1 MLLQQTERQ
10 VSSLVISYFQ
20 ALKFIR
26 DYSHVYTWCFLLEV
40 VRVALAGHIVF
51 NNSAIH
57 AFALSATIFN
67 YFNSKLF
74 FSSPLGCKLNLPLV
88 MNGASGVTGN
98 PGRSLLFDRC
108 LLFVDESS

>member
-26 DYSHVYTWCFLLEV
+26 DYSHVYTWCFLLEM
-40 VRVALAGHIVF
+40 VRVAGHIVF
-51 NNSAIH
+51 ENSAIH

-67 YFNSKLF
+67 YFNSLLF
-74 FSSPLGCKLNLPLV
+74 FQFPLGCKLNLSLF
-88 MNGASGVTGN
+88 MNGASSVTGN
-98 PGRSLLFDRC
+98 PGRRLLFDRC
-108 LLFVDESS
+108 LLFVDEPS